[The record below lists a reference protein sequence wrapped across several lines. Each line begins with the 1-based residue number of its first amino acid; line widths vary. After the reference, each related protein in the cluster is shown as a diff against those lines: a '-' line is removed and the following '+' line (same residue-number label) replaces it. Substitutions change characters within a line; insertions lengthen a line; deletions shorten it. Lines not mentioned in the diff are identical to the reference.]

1 MFRSIDVLMVG
12 LLIAVVAWT
21 FKVKHDTQVTTERIA
36 EMERRIAAEK
46 IEIDL
51 LKSDWSLLTNPARL
65 QTLVDRHQE
74 ELAIEPMAPEQ
85 LASPD
90 ELPGYRHETPATGSP
105 LFNDYTEADTAV
117 TTGSIE
123 VPTPRPKP

>member
-1 MFRSIDVLMVG
+1 
-12 LLIAVVAWT
+12 
-21 FKVKHDTQVTTERIA
+21 
-36 EMERRIAAEK
+36 MERRIAAEK

-65 QTLVDRHQE
+65 QALVDRHQK

-85 LASPD
+85 IATPE
-90 ELPGYRHETPATGSP
+90 ELPGYRHQAPGQNSP
-105 LFNDYTEADTAV
+105 LFNDFTEADSAV